1 MEAGK
6 LNTERGRER
15 DRERERGRERD
26 REIVREKAPLLRSA
40 DTLISISE
48 IFGLASVRVP
58 ATSPGQS
65 YSYYIVFSMLCFY
78 DPYTPHS
85 AHTLS
90 CWFVCFL
97 VSSIGFLFVARR
109 RRALV
114 GCCVRYSRCISS
126 IHAKNFT
133 EFSRC
138 MNEWLRIRIRMRTHK
153 RVPWAVERAVRC
165 GATIVVTI
173 LPFQGLRDLSHTH
186 GTGSGSLGAES
197 HSSLGA
203 SKFWRSAANRVRTVH
218 RQLLS

>member
-1 MEAGK
+1 M
-6 LNTERGRER
+6 RRESLTQK
-15 DRERERGRERD
+15 EGE
-26 REIVREKAPLLRSA
+26 REIVREREREREIVREQAPLLRSA

-58 ATSPGQS
+58 AKASPGQS

-97 VSSIGFLFVARR
+97 VSSIGVLFVAKR

-153 RVPWAVERAVRC
+153 RVPWAAERAVRC

-203 SKFWRSAANRVRTVH
+203 SEFWRTVH